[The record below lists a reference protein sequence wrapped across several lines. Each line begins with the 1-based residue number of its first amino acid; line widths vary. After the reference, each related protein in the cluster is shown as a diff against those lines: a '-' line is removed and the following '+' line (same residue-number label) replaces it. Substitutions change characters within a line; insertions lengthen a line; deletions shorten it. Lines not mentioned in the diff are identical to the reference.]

1 MSESRELDAGPIDG
15 GGKATMDSGGKE
27 KEEEEAK
34 RKENVTQGQNPSSS
48 EDPQSQDEGR
58 PSGSG
63 ELEENPSKRP
73 KLTGDSSE
81 GHDHTQ
87 IPTSNV
93 MPEAELG
100 DSTEGANQEEQPRA
114 AEEGREYPH
123 ADPDS
128 DEDEIEDDVFLF
140 EMAVP
145 VDNILTIPAGIAREY
160 FPTLSCDTGGEQNL
174 QIDDF
179 RGQLWDVPFTYNR
192 EIDGFTNTNQWQQI
206 SSLYMLNYFLPC
218 LILFY
223 RPGFRLHAAHYMI
236 EFERRTEYQNI
247 APEFRAEDLLFELE
261 LGEGDIWMSR
271 LFLPFERVHE
281 HFPAIRIPKRSQK
294 KVVVKFTDAQ
304 GKNWY
309 MEIVR
314 YAAEKYMI
322 IKWWDE
328 FVKNHRLEAMDVI
341 RFYKPKNHSHSK
353 HFFIEIVKKKDGGAS
368 SNQPGGGSG
377 GGDRGGPSTS
387 SGSRKG
393 KEIVDG

>member
-15 GGKATMDSGGKE
+15 GGKATMNSGGKE

-34 RKENVTQGQNPSSS
+34 PKENVTRGQNPSSS

-73 KLTGDSSE
+73 KLMGDSSE
-81 GHDHTQ
+81 GHDQTQ

-100 DSTEGANQEEQPRA
+100 SQGANREVQPRA
-114 AEEGREYPH
+114 AEEDREHPH

-128 DEDEIEDDVFLF
+128 DEDDEDKDDVFLF

-160 FPTLSCDTGGEQNL
+160 FPTLSCDTAGEQNL
-174 QIDDF
+174 HIDDF
-179 RGQLWDVPFTYNR
+179 RGQLWDMPFTYNR
-192 EIDGFTNTNQWQQI
+192 EIGGFTNTNQWQQI

-218 LILFY
+218 LIQFY
-223 RPGFRLHAAHYMI
+223 RPGFRLHTAHYMI

-261 LGEGDIWMSR
+261 LGESDIWMSR

-314 YAAEKYMI
+314 YTAEKYMI

-341 RFYKPKNHSHSK
+341 RFYKPENHSHSK
-353 HFFIEIVKKKDGGAS
+353 HFFIEIVKKKDGWAS

-377 GGDRGGPSTS
+377 GADRGGPCTS

>member
-1 MSESRELDAGPIDG
+1 
-15 GGKATMDSGGKE
+15 
-27 KEEEEAK
+27 
-34 RKENVTQGQNPSSS
+34 
-48 EDPQSQDEGR
+48 
-58 PSGSG
+58 
-63 ELEENPSKRP
+63 
-73 KLTGDSSE
+73 
-81 GHDHTQ
+81 
-87 IPTSNV
+87 
-93 MPEAELG
+93 
-100 DSTEGANQEEQPRA
+100 
-114 AEEGREYPH
+114 
-123 ADPDS
+123 
-128 DEDEIEDDVFLF
+128 
-140 EMAVP
+140 MAVP

-160 FPTLSCDTGGEQNL
+160 FPTLSCDTAGEQNL
-174 QIDDF
+174 HIDDF

-192 EIDGFTNTNQWQQI
+192 EIGGFTNTNQWQQI

-223 RPGFRLHAAHYMI
+223 RPGFRSHTAHYMI

-247 APEFRAEDLLFELE
+247 APEFRSEDLLFELE
-261 LGEGDIWMSR
+261 LGESDIWMSR
-271 LFLPFERVHE
+271 LFLPFESVHE
-281 HFPAIRIPKRSQK
+281 HFPSIRIPKRSQK

-314 YAAEKYMI
+314 YTAEKYMI

-341 RFYKPKNHSHSK
+341 RFYKPENPSHSK